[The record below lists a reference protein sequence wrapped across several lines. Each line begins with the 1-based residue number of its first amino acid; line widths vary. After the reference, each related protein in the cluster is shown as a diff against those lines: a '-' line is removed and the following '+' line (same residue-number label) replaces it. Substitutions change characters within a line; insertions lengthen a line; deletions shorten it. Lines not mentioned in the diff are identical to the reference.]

1 MSLMFGHKTC
11 QRAHLDAIHVIPGDS
26 TNKLVEEIVSSKT
39 INYGVTEIYETNQ
52 TMRKHC
58 KKLGIPFRSLGF
70 NEKNI
75 SKQFVYLAYSI
86 VKDNPKIIFLH
97 SFYPSL
103 LGIGL
108 VFLFPR
114 IKVVS
119 VRHHNQ
125 VHILSKNRKGIFLD
139 RIIARVTHT
148 TVAVSSAVKDT
159 MISQGCKP
167 EKIVVIYNGIKSSQ
181 LVTNRVQNNSRN
193 SRLRLLAAGRIDWQK
208 NYETMLQVVVELNRL
223 GVDFNLTIL
232 GSGDELY
239 QSKLIEMTAK
249 LNLYEKVNWLG
260 WQPRVDE
267 WFAESDIFLHT
278 ALDEACPL
286 ILIEAL
292 MIGIPIVSSNSGGS
306 REVLSPQYLGC
317 PSKDVASFVN
327 QILLTWDNIVEFRT
341 AAESYI
347 PVAENK
353 FGAERMRRA
362 YELKT
367 LELLNHP
374 FP

>member
-1 MSLMFGHKTC
+1 MSLMLGNKSCHRT
-11 QRAHLDAIHVIPGDS
+11 HLDAIHVIPGDS

-58 KKLGIPFRSLGF
+58 EKLGIPFRSLGF
-70 NEKNI
+70 NEKNL
-75 SKQFVYLAYSI
+75 SKQFVSLAYSI

-125 VHILSKNRKGIFLD
+125 VHILSNNRKGIFLD

-167 EKIVVIYNGIKSSQ
+167 EKIVIIYNGIKSSR

-193 SRLRLLAAGRIDWQK
+193 PRLRLLAAGRIDWQK
-208 NYETMLQVVVELNRL
+208 NYETMLQVVAELNRL

-232 GSGDELY
+232 GSGNESY
-239 QSKLIEMTAK
+239 ESKLIEMTAK
-249 LNLYEKVNWLG
+249 LNLNEKVSWLG
-260 WQPRVDE
+260 WQPRVEE

-292 MIGIPIVSSNSGGS
+292 LIGIPIVSSNSGGS
-306 REVLSPQYLGC
+306 REVLSPLYLGC
-317 PSKDVASFVN
+317 PSKDVAFFVN
-327 QILLTWDNIVEFRT
+327 QILLTWDNIVEIRS

-347 PVAENK
+347 PVIENK
-353 FGAERMRRA
+353 FGSERMSRE
-362 YELKT
+362 YELRT
-367 LELLNHP
+367 LELLN
-374 FP
+374 